1 MTRVTGTFKVLGREE
16 RSYDAPDLPQLT
28 HALVSEE
35 LQGGIEGEAS
45 VTYLTASRDRN
56 ASSYVGLARVVGR
69 IGEREG
75 TFVMQ
80 DVGTLENGVAKGR
93 WTILSGTS
101 TGDLQGISGEGYFDA
116 TEQESTYT
124 LEVSF

>member
-1 MTRVTGTFKVLGREE
+1 MTRMTGTFKVLGWEE
-16 RSYDAPDLPQLT
+16 RLYDAPELPQLT
-28 HALVSEE
+28 HASVCEE
-35 LQGGIEGEAS
+35 LQGDIEGEAS
-45 VTYLTASRDRN
+45 VTYLMASREDRTASFI
-56 ASSYVGLARVVGR
+56 GLARVVGR

-80 DVGTLENGVAKGR
+80 DVGTFANGVAKGR

-101 TGDLQGISGEGYFDA
+101 TGDLQGISGEGFFD
-116 TEQESTYT
+116 TTDEHSTYT

>member
-1 MTRVTGTFKVLGREE
+1 MSHMTRVAGTFKVLGWEE

-28 HALVSEE
+28 HACVSEE
-35 LQGGIEGEAS
+35 LEGDIEGEAS
-45 VTYLTASRDRN
+45 VTYLMASCENRT
-56 ASSYVGLARVVGR
+56 SSFIGLARVVGR

-80 DVGTLENGVAKGR
+80 DVGTRENGVAKGR

-101 TGDLQGISGEGYFDA
+101 TGDLQGIRGEGFFD
-116 TEQESTYT
+116 TTDEQSTYT
-124 LEVSF
+124 

>member
-1 MTRVTGTFKVLGREE
+1 MTRVTGTFKVLGWEE

-28 HALVSEE
+28 HACVSEE

-45 VTYLTASRDRN
+45 ITYLMASREDQTASFI
-56 ASSYVGLARVVGR
+56 GLARVVGR

-80 DVGTLENGVAKGR
+80 DVGTFEHGVAKGR

-101 TGDLQGISGEGYFDA
+101 TGDLQGISGEGSFDTA
-116 TEQESTYT
+116 DDTSTYT